1 MSARLEVKNWR
12 VFQHYKDR
20 SPPWIKLQ
28 KSLLDDFDFQMLPIA
43 SKALAPMLWLLAS
56 EHEDGSIDA
65 DPRRIAFRLRWP
77 EADIIAGL
85 KPLIDGGFL
94 FVASGALAPC
104 LQDATPETETE
115 TETDTTSSVPSDVVS
130 ARAPKTRKGKLDR
143 SSDLIAIGCSERLVS
158 DWKAIRKAKDGGP
171 ITETVLEVLER
182 EAESAGISIPEAVR
196 CSVENG
202 WRGFKASWYRNL
214 RADEERPIA
223 RAGPSHDPPRQMRGS
238 AALNAALDRIL
249 PDAPHNQAIPHGPVL
264 SLSRAG

>member
-65 DPRRIAFRLRWP
+65 DPRRLSFRLRWP

-85 KPLIDGGFL
+85 KPLIFGGFL
-94 FVASGALAPC
+94 IVSSGVLAPC

-115 TETDTTSSVPSDVVS
+115 TETEGEKEIVGSLRSPTVALLPLAEKPENKIEDEKPPAKPRSAYTKDFEFLWSEWPQNPNESKKTAFERWRRLSDNDKADCLDGAMAQCAWLQAETTK
-130 ARAPKTRKGKLDR
+130 R
-143 SSDLIAIGCSERLVS
+143 
-158 DWKAIRKAKDGGP
+158 
-171 ITETVLEVLER
+171 
-182 EAESAGISIPEAVR
+182 
-196 CSVENG
+196 NG
-202 WRGFKASWYRNL
+202 R
-214 RADEERPIA
+214 
-223 RAGPSHDPPRQMRGS
+223 DPPRIHLATFISERRWETLLKTEFNRYGRNPWQT
-238 AALNAALDRIL
+238 
-249 PDAPHNQAIPHGPVL
+249 PQHH
-264 SLSRAG
+264 

>member
-1 MSARLEVKNWR
+1 MSAQLEVKNWR

-94 FVASGALAPC
+94 FVASGVLAPC

-115 TETDTTSSVPSDVVS
+115 GEKEIVGSLRSPTVASPLLAEKPEIEIEDKKPLAKPKAAYPKDFELVWSEWLQNPNESKKTAAERHSRLS
-130 ARAPKTRKGKLDR
+130 AEDKADCFDGVLAYAAWYDAEAAKRKGRDPPPRIHL
-143 SSDLIAIGCSERLVS
+143 STFISERRWETLL
-158 DWKAIRKAKDGGP
+158 K
-171 ITETVLEVLER
+171 TEFNR
-182 EAESAGISIPEAVR
+182 YG
-196 CSVENG
+196 
-202 WRGFKASWYRNL
+202 RN
-214 RADEERPIA
+214 PWQT
-223 RAGPSHDPPRQMRGS
+223 PQH
-238 AALNAALDRIL
+238 
-249 PDAPHNQAIPHGPVL
+249 H
-264 SLSRAG
+264 